1 MTRTKPGF
9 GVRYLAT
16 GISGTPRD
24 PNGGML
30 ARSRMPHSASD
41 RATLCALAR
50 TSLRARRLRNRYL
63 PRLLFGEPAWEMLL
77 ALYLSSFGEA
87 RQTISRLSRSSGAP
101 PTTAQ
106 RWINYIIR
114 AGFAS
119 RSVNPTDKRVTFID
133 LTDKGREA
141 IEAYL
146 SELIAEGIASP
157 RMA

>member
-1 MTRTKPGF
+1 
-9 GVRYLAT
+9 
-16 GISGTPRD
+16 
-24 PNGGML
+24 
-30 ARSRMPHSASD
+30 
-41 RATLCALAR
+41 
-50 TSLRARRLRNRYL
+50 
-63 PRLLFGEPAWEMLL
+63 MLL